1 LLAIDSNLIYGEFF
15 REESDEKDNQ
25 YWVKL
30 LSFVEGAAASNE
42 VLMGYF

>member
-1 LLAIDSNLIYGEFF
+1 LAIDSDLIYSEFF
-15 REESDEKDNQ
+15 REEVDEKGNK

-30 LSFVEGAAASNE
+30 LSFLESAAASNE